1 MNWHVTAG
9 VAQLALIALF
19 LATQGRARRC
29 TGEVLLYA
37 VPMTGLAVGTLVG
50 AGWVVVVAA
59 VFYSVWLVN
68 HVLSWSAR
76 PASARIRPTGHDG
89 PPDRIQAATARIRPT
104 GHDGPP
110 DRIQAATP
118 APVRAAV
125 GVVSLAVLGLTWGA
139 VVAAAVRPVV

>member
-9 VAQLALIALF
+9 VAQFALIALF
-19 LATQGRARRC
+19 LATQVRARQRSA
-29 TGEVLLYA
+29 GEVLLYA

-50 AGWVVVVAA
+50 VDWAVVVAA

-68 HVLSWSAR
+68 HVLSWLR
-76 PASARIRPTGHDG
+76 PASARIRPTGHDD
-89 PPDRIQAATARIRPT
+89 PPDRIQAT
-104 GHDGPP
+104 
-110 DRIQAATP
+110 TP
-118 APVRAAV
+118 APVRAVV